1 MHYFIW
7 FSLSRALGEILL
19 ARFFHT
25 RNPRHREISASS
37 AKSTSTWLSVHQD
50 MMLKHCRGRALLRKV
65 SGKNV
70 FGNFWQMGKG
80 YFSGHRFRKWFEY
93 SPGFRIKELKRNK
106 VVRFPASDRFIQKT
120 NQMQSSNAEC
130 WLNNF
135 MWVPG
140 CICKGKGP
148 PCISRS
154 HGEGIWL
161 TEVTVTW

>member
-37 AKSTSTWLSVHQD
+37 AKSASTWLCSSGYGV
-50 MMLKHCRGRALLRKV
+50 KALQGKSSAKKSLREKC
-65 SGKNV
+65 V

-80 YFSGHRFRKWFEY
+80 YFSGHRFMKWFEY
-93 SPGFRIKELKRNK
+93 SPGFRIKELKRIK

-120 NQMQSSNAEC
+120 NQIQSSWEC

-161 TEVTVTW
+161 TEVTITW

>member
-1 MHYFIW
+1 MNYFVL

-19 ARFFHT
+19 ARLFHT
-25 RNPRHREISASS
+25 RNPRHREISDSS
-37 AKSTSTWLSVHQD
+37 AKSTSTRLSVHRD
-50 MMLKHCRGRALLRKV
+50 MVLKHCRGRALLRKV
-65 SGKNV
+65 SVKNV
-70 FGNFWQMGKG
+70 CLGIFGRWVKAT
-80 YFSGHRFRKWFEY
+80 SVVRFMKWFEY

-106 VVRFPASDRFIQKT
+106 VVSFPASDRFIQKT
-120 NQMQSSNAEC
+120 NQMQSSWEC

-154 HGEGIWL
+154 HGEGSWL
-161 TEVTVTW
+161 TEVTITW